1 MQARTH
7 SCIRTMPIMTSLAN
21 TTFSRFNHT
30 LAVKTRFT
38 KDHEWL
44 VVDNHGVATI
54 GITDYAQKALGDVV
68 FVEVPII
75 GDTVKKNDH
84 IGAIESVKA
93 ASDIYT
99 PVSGDIFL
107 VNEKLTAEPSLIN
120 KSAEVE
126 GWFVQIK
133 MSNIEETDSKDLM
146 DEDAYAAYCEKAD
159 KDNDA

>member
-1 MQARTH
+1 M
-7 SCIRTMPIMTSLAN
+7 I
-21 TTFSRFNHT
+21 
-30 LAVKTRFT
+30 
-38 KDHEWL
+38 
-44 VVDNHGVATI
+44 
-54 GITDYAQKALGDVV
+54 
-68 FVEVPII
+68 
-75 GDTVKKNDH
+75 DH

-126 GWFVQIK
+126 GITRLLCLIGGMARLSRFCLLGWFVQIK

>member
-1 MQARTH
+1 MLTN
-7 SCIRTMPIMTSLAN
+7 TSL
-21 TTFSRFNHT
+21 
-30 LAVKTRFT
+30 
-38 KDHEWL
+38 
-44 VVDNHGVATI
+44 
-54 GITDYAQKALGDVV
+54 
-68 FVEVPII
+68 
-75 GDTVKKNDH
+75 DH

-126 GWFVQIK
+126 GILRLLCDKRNNDSLICLGWFVQIK

-146 DEDAYAAYCEKAD
+146 DEDAYAAYCEKA
-159 KDNDA
+159 KEENDA